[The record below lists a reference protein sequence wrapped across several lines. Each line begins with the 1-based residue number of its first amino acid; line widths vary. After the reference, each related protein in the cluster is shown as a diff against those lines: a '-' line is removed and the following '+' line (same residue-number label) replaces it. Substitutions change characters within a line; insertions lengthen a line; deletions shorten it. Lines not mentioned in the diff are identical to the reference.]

1 MGAGSFVKIALF
13 LLVIY
18 AGWFGAKPFVDNY
31 RLEKVVENI
40 AQYCTIHSVE
50 ETEKEFKKRI
60 VDLGRKDIAP
70 TQLRLEKDEENQT
83 VKATLKYNDKIEIFG
98 YLVKPLEFEI
108 KAEAAKVDKII

>member
-1 MGAGSFVKIALF
+1 MGVGSFVKIALF
-13 LLVIY
+13 LFVIY
-18 AGWFGAKPFVDNY
+18 AGWFGAKPYVDNY

-40 AQYCTIHSVE
+40 AQYCTIHSIE

-98 YLVKPLEFEI
+98 YLIKPLEFEI